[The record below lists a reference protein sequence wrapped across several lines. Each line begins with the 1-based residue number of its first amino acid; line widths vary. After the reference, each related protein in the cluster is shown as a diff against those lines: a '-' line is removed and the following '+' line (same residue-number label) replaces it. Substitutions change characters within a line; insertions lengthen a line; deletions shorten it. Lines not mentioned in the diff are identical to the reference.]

1 MNFKKGRN
9 PPKPWKPGE
18 APYRDYLNKLTPEE
32 YQAHLAQ
39 RRRRKEMRTTMK
51 KVTQEFQ
58 SIWVSELHNAAWRL
72 LEKAKDGDPVAF
84 AAVWDRIVG
93 KTQTIEIDNISD
105 KPLPFKD
112 DDLG

>member
-58 SIWVSELHNAAWRL
+58 SIWVSE
-72 LEKAKDGDPVAF
+72 
-84 AAVWDRIVG
+84 
-93 KTQTIEIDNISD
+93 
-105 KPLPFKD
+105 
-112 DDLG
+112 